1 MRARGATMTAV
12 NRESGTQATV
22 VGVSGGAQQHQ
33 TLSADNSDDLEAQI
47 TAAKTRIGAA
57 APFVEVVRNTPFLF
71 TVTRFAQLLTF
82 YYFLFFIVILPILGL
97 RETPNRVP
105 DTIAKPVLGQTQGAS

>member
-1 MRARGATMTAV
+1 MTAV
-12 NRESGTQATV
+12 TRESGTTATA
-22 VGVSGGAQQHQ
+22 VGVTGGAPR
-33 TLSADNSDDLEAQI
+33 TRSFTANNLDDLEAQI
-47 TAAKTRIGAA
+47 TAAKAEIGTA
-57 APFVEVVRNTPFLF
+57 APFVQVVRQTPFLF
-71 TVTRFAQLLTF
+71 TVTRFAQLLTL